1 MIFKETRGSIM
12 SSENAKALLK
22 YVKAVLINENLED
35 DIPELFNHDDD
46 FDELNEIMLAIRNFS
61 LALAKGDLSEDVQ
74 GNGIILKSLETFQ
87 QRFKAL
93 EINAYDRVPRNFFT
107 GTETVFDLNNI
118 FDSMSKQIEY
128 STVIINEVYRNF
140 EMIFCNIPD
149 PALVISMDEKK
160 VVASNQMFLEMS
172 GLTEKEV
179 INEVSSNLQLEII
192 DERFMKKHKNFD
204 PQLFYNNIE
213 TVYRNKQD
221 KILFWNASLKV
232 ISIDGINYLLMVI
245 RDVTDVK
252 KLEQKLIESE
262 SRYRLLV
269 DNASDIISTVNLEG
283 DFTYISP
290 SVEKITG
297 YTVEEVKNKYLE
309 INYFSPKML
318 KKMEKILK
326 CANEQIMSDQYFEP
340 IHLEELQYR
349 KDGSVFWSDTILSG
363 IYDDENQLKGLMGVT
378 RDITE
383 KVKLQD
389 EIIKLSE
396 TDKLTQ
402 LYNRLKLD
410 DVLDSEFIRAKQN
423 RGKFAVILL
432 DIDYFKET
440 NDKYGHQVG
449 DKVLIELA
457 KLFRASIR
465 ATDSVG
471 RWGGE
476 EFVFILPDTDKAGA
490 MQLAEKI
497 RIRIRE
503 KIFIKQIRMTGSLG
517 VAVYHGDSSVNVMM
531 SRADKAMYVA
541 KKKGRDQ
548 VQFI

>member
-1 MIFKETRGSIM
+1 M

>member
-1 MIFKETRGSIM
+1 M
-12 SSENAKALLK
+12 SSKNAKALLK
-22 YVKAVLINENLED
+22 YVKTVLMNENLED
-35 DIPELFNHDDD
+35 DIPEFFNHDDD
-46 FDELNEIMLAIRNFS
+46 FSELNEIMLTIRNFS
-61 LALAKGDLSEDVQ
+61 LALSKGNLSEDVR

-93 EINAYDRVPRNFFT
+93 EINTYDIVPRNFFT
-107 GTETVFDLNNI
+107 GTETVFDFSNI

-179 INEVSSNLQLEII
+179 INEVISNLQLGII
-192 DERFMKKHKNFD
+192 DERFMKKHKDLD

-221 KILFWNASLKV
+221 KTLFWNASLKA
-232 ISIDGINYLLMVI
+232 ICIGETNLILMII

-252 KLEQKLIESE
+252 KMEKKLIESE
-262 SRYRLLV
+262 EKYRLLV
-269 DNASDIISTVNLEG
+269 NNASDIISTVNLEG

-318 KKMEKILK
+318 KKMEKILNR
-326 CANEQIMSDQYFEP
+326 ANEQIRSDQYFEP

-363 IYDDENQLKGLMGVT
+363 IYDEENQLKGLMGVT

-410 DVLDSEFIRAKQN
+410 DVLDSEFVRAKQS
-423 RGKFAVILL
+423 GVKFAVILL

-457 KLFRASIR
+457 KLFRANIR

-497 RIRIRE
+497 RTRIRE
-503 KIFIKQIRMTGSLG
+503 KIFINQIRMTGSLG
-517 VAVYHGDSSVNVMM
+517 VTVYRDDSSVNVMM
-531 SRADKAMYVA
+531 SRADKAMYIA

>member
-1 MIFKETRGSIM
+1 M
-12 SSENAKALLK
+12 SSKNAKALLK
-22 YVKAVLINENLED
+22 YVKAALMNENLED
-35 DIPELFNHDDD
+35 DIPEFFNLDDD
-46 FDELNEIMLAIRNFS
+46 FCELNEIMLTIRNFS
-61 LALAKGDLSEDVQ
+61 LALAKGDLSKDVH
-74 GNGIILKSLETFQ
+74 GNGIVLKSLETFQ
-87 QRFKAL
+87 KRFKTL
-93 EINAYDRVPRNFFT
+93 EINTYDRCPRNFFSR
-107 GTETVFDLNNI
+107 TETVFDFCNI
-118 FDSMSKQIEY
+118 FDSMKKQIEY
-128 STVIINEVYRNF
+128 SSERINEVYENF
-140 EMIFCNIPD
+140 EIIFRNIPD
-149 PALVISMDEKK
+149 PTLVISMDEGK

-179 INEVSSNLQLEII
+179 VNEFINNLQLEII
-192 DERFMKKHKNFD
+192 DERFIKKYKDLDQNI
-204 PQLFYNNIE
+204 FYNNIE

-232 ISIDGINYLLMVI
+232 ISIDEINFMLMVI
-245 RDVTDVK
+245 RDVTDVEKLGK
-252 KLEQKLIESE
+252 KLVESE
-262 SRYRLLV
+262 GRYRLLV

-283 DFTYISP
+283 NFTYISP

-297 YTVEEVKNKYLE
+297 YTVEEVMNKYLE

-326 CANEQIMSDQYFEP
+326 CANERIMSDQYFEP

-363 IYDDENQLKGLMGVT
+363 IYDEDNQLKGLLGVT

-383 KVKLQD
+383 KVKLQN

-410 DVLDSEFIRAKQN
+410 DALESEFNRAK
-423 RGKFAVILL
+423 RSGVTFAVILL

-440 NDKYGHQVG
+440 NDNYGHQIG
-449 DKVLIELA
+449 DTVLIELA
-457 KLFRASIR
+457 KLFRENIR
-465 ATDSVG
+465 STDSVG

-476 EFVFILPDTDKAGA
+476 EFVFILPDTDKTGA
-490 MQLAEKI
+490 MKLAEKI
-497 RIRIRE
+497 RVCISE

-517 VAVYHGDSSVNVMM
+517 VTVYRGDSSVNVMM

-541 KKKGRDQ
+541 KKEGRNQ